1 MSKRKDKYIEFLEN
15 KMAIS
20 SQSGFD
26 IREDELT
33 PSLYPHVRDTVK
45 WAIRGGASCNL

>member
-1 MSKRKDKYIEFLEN
+1 MSKKKDTYIEFLEN

>member
-20 SQSGFD
+20 SQSGFEVAD
-26 IREDELT
+26 GDLT
-33 PSLYPHVRDTVK
+33 PTLYPHVRDTVK